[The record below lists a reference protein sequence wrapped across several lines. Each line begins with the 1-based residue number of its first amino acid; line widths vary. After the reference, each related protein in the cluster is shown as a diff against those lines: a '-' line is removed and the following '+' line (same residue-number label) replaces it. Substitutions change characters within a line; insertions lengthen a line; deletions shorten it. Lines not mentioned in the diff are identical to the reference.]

1 MKRLYRSE
9 SNRVIGG
16 VAGGL
21 ADYFGIDTVITR
33 LIFVLLLLP
42 GGVPGPL
49 VYIIMWIAVPTE
61 SKVQTDAK

>member
-49 VYIIMWIAVPTE
+49 VYIIMWIVVPTE